1 MTSPQLSAEIHRRA
15 AHFLPQRSLQVDFY
29 RIRQRLA
36 ISLPLSGH
44 PTNLSSV
51 RGFPGYPYAVWVL
64 WALEERILSLGW
76 EVELNGSSES
86 RAAVERDLMGLCH
99 WKFLP
104 ENVPSLWS
112 SHLVR
117 ILIAA
122 RNWNWPDR
130 KLREA
135 LQATLIRLVEH
146 FAEAG
151 TQQEPSNHIQFANI
165 PVIVNL
171 GWAIGAAEVAHAS
184 TRIAR
189 DHLMAKLRVW
199 LDQGVAGH
207 CEGAC
212 YDGYVADF
220 LMDFIRQDSDAPERK
235 ALLSHPRLRQILEE
249 VARLGAPGHPENLAL
264 IGDVE
269 PAQMLFHYSF
279 AAKFLR
285 SLPEAIPFVAPRR
298 LLRIMRSDGLPHL
311 SANGKLSHLL
321 GGSPRQ
327 PEDAH
332 YALVWNLRPKR
343 LRAKVA
349 LAWSNSVMGH
359 LHCDAGHL
367 VVAVGGHWMITDPG
381 YQQYLQ
387 TSEREFTLGPL
398 AHNIPVINDFQATK
412 KLTSRAT
419 SSRGG
424 ETRFDLTATYPI
436 EAGVLSVRRSLR
448 VEGSRIMIRDQITA
462 EALSTLDYSWHA
474 HPEAFLRVEDGR
486 GVIALENHELAL
498 LCQKW
503 PLVAADI
510 CRLRG
515 SRGSLT
521 FRKTIVFPVGTQTA
535 EVEWEFVAGSEA
547 GGKC

>member
-1 MTSPQLSAEIHRRA
+1 M
-15 AHFLPQRSLQVDFY
+15 
-29 RIRQRLA
+29 
-36 ISLPLSGH
+36 
-44 PTNLSSV
+44 NLSSV
-51 RGFPGYPYAVWVL
+51 REFPGYPYAVWVL
-64 WALEERILSLGW
+64 WELEERILSLGW
-76 EVELNGSSES
+76 QVELNGSSAA
-86 RAAVERDLMGLCH
+86 RAAVERDLLGLSE

-104 ENVPSLWS
+104 ENAPNLWS
-112 SHLVR
+112 AHMVR
-117 ILIAA
+117 ILVTA
-122 RNWNWPDR
+122 RKWNWPDD

-135 LQATLIRLVEH
+135 LDTTLTRLAEH
-146 FAEAG
+146 FADAD
-151 TQQEPSNHIQFANI
+151 TPREPSNHIQFANI

-171 GWAIGAAEVAHAS
+171 GWAIGALEAGHAS
-184 TRIAR
+184 AGIAM
-189 DHLMAKLRVW
+189 DFLMAKLRIW
-199 LDQGVAGH
+199 LDQGISGH

-311 SANGKLSHLL
+311 PTNGRLSSVV
-321 GGSPRQ
+321 GVPTVNPG
-327 PEDAH
+327 DAH
-332 YALVWNLRPKR
+332 YALVWNLRSKR
-343 LRAKVA
+343 LRAKAVV
-349 LAWSNSVMGH
+349 AWSNSVMGH

-387 TSEREFTLGPL
+387 TSEREFTLGPS
-398 AHNIPVINDFQATK
+398 AHNIPVINGCQPTK
-412 KLTSRAT
+412 KPATRAT

-424 ETRFDLTATYPI
+424 ETLFDLTATYPI
-436 EAGVLSVRRSLR
+436 EAGVPSVRRSLR

-474 HPEAFLRVEDGR
+474 HPEAFLRVENGQ
-486 GVIALENHELAL
+486 GVIVLENQELAL
-498 LCQKW
+498 RCQNW

-510 CRLRG
+510 CRLPG

-521 FRKTIVFPVGTQTA
+521 FRKTITFPAGTRVA
-535 EVEWEFVAGSEA
+535 EVEWEFVVGSEA

>member
-15 AHFLPQRSLQVDFY
+15 AQFLPQRSLQVDFY

-151 TQQEPSNHIQFANI
+151 TPQEPPNHIQFANI

-220 LMDFIRQDSDAPERK
+220 LMDFTRQDSDAPDRK
-235 ALLSHPRLRQILEE
+235 ALLDHPRLRQILEE
-249 VARLGAPGHPENLAL
+249 IGGLGAPGHPENLAL

-269 PAQMLFHYSF
+269 PTRMLFHYSF

-285 SLPEAIPFVAPRR
+285 SLPEPVPLVAPRR
-298 LLRIMRSDGLPHL
+298 LLRIIRCDGLPHL
-311 SANGKLSHLL
+311 PTNGRFSPVVRVSAAE
-321 GGSPRQ
+321 

-343 LRAKVA
+343 LRAKAVV
-349 LAWSNSVMGH
+349 AWSNSAMGH
-359 LHCDAGHL
+359 LHCDSGHL
-367 VVAVGGHWMITDPG
+367 VVAAGGHWIITDPG

-387 TSEREFTLGPL
+387 TSERKFTLGTS
-398 AHNIPVINDFQATK
+398 AHNIPVINGCQASK
-412 KLTSRAT
+412 KPTTRAT
-419 SSRGG
+419 SSRGQ
-424 ETRFDLTATYPI
+424 ETHFDLTATYPI
-436 EAGVLSVRRSLR
+436 EAGVQSVRRSLR

-462 EALSTLDYSWHA
+462 ETLSTLDYSWHA
-474 HPEAFLRVEDGR
+474 HPDAFLRVEDGR
-486 GVIALENHELAL
+486 GVIVLGNQELVIR
-498 LCQKW
+498 CKKW
-503 PLVAADI
+503 PLISCDI

-521 FRKTIVFPVGTQTA
+521 FRKTLTFPVGTRAA
-535 EVEWEFVAGSEA
+535 EVEWEFMVGSEV
-547 GGKC
+547 GRKY